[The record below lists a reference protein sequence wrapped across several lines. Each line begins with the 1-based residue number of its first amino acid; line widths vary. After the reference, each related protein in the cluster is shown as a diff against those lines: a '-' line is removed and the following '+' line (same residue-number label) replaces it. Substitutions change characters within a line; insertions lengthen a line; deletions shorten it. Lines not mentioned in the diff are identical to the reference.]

1 MAETKRRGRPPKSA
15 TVQVKKEVEKK
26 EVSQEDIIKQLMEQL
41 AEQNTKM
48 AEMQKQIE
56 EKSVPQ
62 TVVVNNESSSAM
74 RGRKIKVINLM
85 HNPLNIATQPNG
97 RGRVYTFR
105 NYGDSRLI
113 KFDDLTDIV
122 ASYPYTMEHGLA
134 YICDKEAVEEL
145 GLSDE
150 YTKLFDK
157 EKMDRV
163 VWLREES
170 DLDLFLGMDINL
182 QESTAR
188 RIAELMNANERMDYN
203 YLRTI
208 KEKTGIDIE
217 AIAKELKELQRKPD
231 DEE

>member
-1 MAETKRRGRPPKSA
+1 MAETKRRGRP
-15 TVQVKKEVEKK
+15 KKIENPVEIEEKK
-26 EVSQEDIIKQLMEQL
+26 FDNSQDELIKKLMAQLE
-41 AEQNTKM
+41 EQNAKM

-56 EKSVPQ
+56 NNNQPQ
-62 TVVVNNESSSAM
+62 TVVVNNENNSI
-74 RGRKIKVINLM
+74 RGKKVKVVNLM
-85 HNPLNIATQPNG
+85 QNPLYISTEQNG
-97 RGRVYTFR
+97 NGRVYSFK

-113 KFDDLTDIV
+113 KFDDLADIV

-134 YICDKEAVEEL
+134 YICDKEVVEEL
-145 GLSDE
+145 GLTDD
-150 YTKLFDK
+150 YAKLFDK
-157 EKMDRV
+157 ERMDKV
-163 VWLREES
+163 VKLREES

-182 QESTAR
+182 QESAAR
-188 RIAELMNANERMDYN
+188 RIAELINANERMDYN

>member
-1 MAETKRRGRPPKSA
+1 MAETKRRGRPPKSE
-15 TVQVKKEVEKK
+15 TTPKVEEKK
-26 EVSQEDIIKQLMEQL
+26 TDNIQDELIKKLMAQIE
-41 AEQNTKM
+41 AQNAKM

-56 EKSVPQ
+56 SKSQP
-62 TVVVNNESSSAM
+62 VVVSNNNESI
-74 RGRKIKVINLM
+74 RGKKVKVVNLM
-85 HNPLNIATQPNG
+85 QNPLNISTEPNG
-97 RGRVYTFR
+97 GGRTYSFK

-113 KFDDLTDIV
+113 KFDDLADIV

-134 YICDKEAVEEL
+134 YICDKEVVEEL
-145 GLSDE
+145 GLTDD

-157 EKMDRV
+157 ERMDKV
-163 VWLREES
+163 VKLREES

-182 QESTAR
+182 QDSAAR
-188 RIAELMNANERMDYN
+188 RIAELINANERMDYN

-217 AIAKELKELQRKPD
+217 EIAKELKELQRKPD